1 MPFDGVATS
10 FNYLAKFD
18 EVIDLLETPNHW
30 AKHTYRN
37 RDGQY
42 CLLGALNIVG
52 VTKLF
57 EPVILQSISEMVED
71 KEFCCIESLRYC
83 TGLVDISQA
92 DVQLIHS
99 GRDTALSLSGGTPP
113 DRFLADR
120 FLADRFLAK
129 IFRLTTGLLHP

>member
-71 KEFCCIESLRYC
+71 KEFCCIESFNDHPETLH
-83 TGLVDISQA
+83 Q
-92 DVQLIHS
+92 DVVAVLYRARRHIAG
-99 GRDTALSLSGGTPP
+99 GRSTYP
-113 DRFLADR
+113 
-120 FLADRFLAK
+120 
-129 IFRLTTGLLHP
+129 